1 MKELT
6 LSTYNIDGPIDD
18 VIDNDDLFVYGG
30 GAHRAIRVSFPQIDR
45 NVQADLFTRE
55 AHKDYRPFY
64 AKGRVRPGMQTRPF
78 GYVEDAPQP
87 MNVEQ
92 HAQPPPPPVRRKRTL
107 IEADPNQPGH
117 SRWF

>member
-1 MKELT
+1 MKEL
-6 LSTYNIDGPIDD
+6 DH

-30 GAHRAIRVSFPQIDR
+30 GAHRAPFPRLLFHIFRKAIDR

-78 GYVEDAPQP
+78 GSRGCTAANECRRAR
-87 MNVEQ
+87 
-92 HAQPPPPPVRRKRTL
+92 PPPPPPTRRKRTL